1 MTLTRVAITQ
11 LFPVPHYHERTIGPK
26 VAFARGLDIFESR
39 DWVECYGRNG
49 DCPLVRSLAKAGA

>member
-1 MTLTRVAITQ
+1 MTLVDIDITTP
-11 LFPVPHYHERTIGPK
+11 FPLPHYHERSIGPK
-26 VAFARGLDIFESR
+26 VAFARGLGIFESR